1 MLKSLLAFRGRDATH
16 NSVAEAR
23 EAIVRLAPGQKTK
36 LLAVAKV
43 YAKRNQSRYDY
54 EELFS
59 EAATRILEG
68 KRPWPR
74 SQEFLNFFCG
84 VMKSIADNW
93 RTVRRGY
100 VEQKWDDGEVEAHQ
114 MKESSTDDAEDCL
127 ELFQQFLRLFDDDK
141 LAQDLLTRRLQG
153 YSGEEAWIPLGI
165 TKTRYESTL
174 KKIERRAKSWR
185 LSGRS
190 NRGGD

>member
-1 MLKSLLAFRGRDATH
+1 MLRRLLAFRGDDVAH
-16 NSVAEAR
+16 YAVAEAR
-23 EAIVRLAPGQKTK
+23 EAIARLTSGEKTK
-36 LLAVAKV
+36 LLTVAKV

-74 SQEFLNFFCG
+74 SQMFLNFFCG
-84 VMKSIADNW
+84 VMKSIADSW

-100 VEQKWDDGEVEAHQ
+100 VEQKWDDSEVEAHQ
-114 MKESSTDDAEDCL
+114 MREFPADDAEESL

-153 YSGEEAWIPLGI
+153 YSGEEAWMPLGI

-185 LSGRS
+185 LYGRS
-190 NRGGD
+190 ERGD

>member
-1 MLKSLLAFRGRDATH
+1 MLKRLLAFRGDDAVH
-16 NSVAEAR
+16 YAVAEAR
-23 EAIVRLAPGQKTK
+23 EAIVRLTSGEKTK
-36 LLAVAKV
+36 LLTVAKV
-43 YAKRNQSRYDY
+43 YAKRSRSRYDY

-74 SQEFLNFFCG
+74 SQMFLNFFCG
-84 VMKSIADNW
+84 VMKSIADSW

-100 VEQKWDDGEVEAHQ
+100 VEQKWDDTEVEAHQ
-114 MKESSTDDAEDCL
+114 MKESPTYDAEESF

-153 YSGEEAWIPLGI
+153 YSGEEAWMPLGI

-174 KKIERRAKSWR
+174 KKIERRTKSWR

-190 NRGGD
+190 ERGD

>member
-1 MLKSLLAFRGRDATH
+1 MLKRLLAFRGDDAVH
-16 NSVAEAR
+16 YAVAEAR
-23 EAIVRLAPGQKTK
+23 EAIVRLTSGEKTK
-36 LLAVAKV
+36 LLTVAKV
-43 YAKRNQSRYDY
+43 YAKRSRSRYDY

-74 SQEFLNFFCG
+74 SQMFLNFFCG
-84 VMKSIADNW
+84 VMKSIADSW

-100 VEQKWDDGEVEAHQ
+100 VEQKWDDTEVEAHQ
-114 MKESSTDDAEDCL
+114 MREPPAGDAEESF

-153 YSGEEAWIPLGI
+153 YSGEEAWMPLGI

-174 KKIERRAKSWR
+174 KKIERRVKSWR
-185 LSGRS
+185 LYGRS
-190 NRGGD
+190 ERGD

>member
-1 MLKSLLAFRGRDATH
+1 MLRRLLAFRGDDAAH
-16 NSVAEAR
+16 YAVAEAR
-23 EAIVRLAPGQKTK
+23 EAIVRLTSGEKTK
-36 LLAVAKV
+36 LLTVAKV
-43 YAKRNQSRYDY
+43 YARRSRSRYDY

-74 SQEFLNFFCG
+74 SQIFLNFFCG
-84 VMKSIADNW
+84 VMKSIADSW

-100 VEQKWDDGEVEAHQ
+100 VEQKWDDTEVEAHQ
-114 MKESSTDDAEDCL
+114 MRESPADDAEESF

-153 YSGEEAWIPLGI
+153 YSGEEAWMPLGI

-190 NRGGD
+190 ERGD